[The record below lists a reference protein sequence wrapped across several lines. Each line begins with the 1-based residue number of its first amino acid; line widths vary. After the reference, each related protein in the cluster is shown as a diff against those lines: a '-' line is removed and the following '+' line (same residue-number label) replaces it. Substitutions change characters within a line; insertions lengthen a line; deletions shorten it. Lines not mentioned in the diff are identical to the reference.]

1 MGISEKDRER
11 FRAQKAQKSLIGVT
25 LIGEWEK
32 ANLIGLVNGSPS
44 PTAIGA
50 RNVKLYKG
58 GIVEYQLPV
67 RDGDAFTTLYTDLRC
82 WLIQPVE

>member
-1 MGISEKDRER
+1 MSARKNHCEDKVKKPEL
-11 FRAQKAQKSLIGVT
+11 FGVK

-50 RNVKLYKG
+50 HHVKLYKG

-67 RDGDAFTTLYTDLRC
+67 RDGTGFTTLFTDLRC
-82 WLIQPVE
+82 WLVQPVME

>member
-1 MGISEKDRER
+1 MSGRKESSDKKKTPE
-11 FRAQKAQKSLIGVT
+11 SLIGVT
-25 LIGEWEK
+25 LIGKWEK

-50 RNVKLYKG
+50 HNVKLYKG
-58 GIVEYQLPV
+58 GVIEYQLPV

-82 WLIQPVE
+82 WLLQPVE